1 MQRAAIL
8 LAALVAGITLLL
20 AGVYTLVELRAMDKQ
35 LQSVSARLVALE
47 QMNDKLSETNRLLQT
62 TNVSLRSMIAASTS
76 ANKKLGAMRAD
87 LATMSHKISGSFLF
101 RGVK

>member
-62 TNVSLRSMIAASTS
+62 TNVSLRSMIQS
-76 ANKKLGAMRAD
+76 ANPLIPLVLTR
-87 LATMSHKISGSFLF
+87 
-101 RGVK
+101 

>member
-76 ANKKLGAMRAD
+76 ANKKLAMRAD